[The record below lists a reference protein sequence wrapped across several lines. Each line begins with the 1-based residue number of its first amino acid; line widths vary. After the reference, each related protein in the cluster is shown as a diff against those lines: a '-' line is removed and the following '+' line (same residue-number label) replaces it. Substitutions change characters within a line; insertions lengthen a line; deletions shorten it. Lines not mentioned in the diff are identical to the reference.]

1 MTDSIW
7 FNFAVALG
15 LGLLI
20 GLERERSKGEGPTRR
35 AAGIRTFALFSLVG
49 ALAVHIGAV
58 VLLATVTAVMATLV
72 AMSYLFS
79 HDDDPGLTTEVGLI
93 ITTLLGGLAISDVEL
108 AAGLGVAV
116 AALFAAKA
124 PVHNFVRST
133 LTDAELHDS
142 LILAIATLIVWP
154 QLPDRNLGPFDALN
168 PHLLWLLVILVLF
181 IGIAGHVATRL
192 LGTRY
197 GLPIAGFASG
207 FISSTATIGS
217 MAGYAADH
225 PTNMASA
232 VAGAALSTVATFVQM
247 ALLLFVVSQPVLVA
261 LTPALAAGGLAAA
274 IYGLMFIMPALGAAD
289 TPRRTEPGRVFNI
302 QSALILAAT
311 MAAMLVAAALL
322 KDRYGAAGV
331 VAGAALAGF
340 VDAHSAAISV
350 ASLATAEKLSPD
362 GAVLPILV
370 AMSSNAVAKGVMAVG
385 AGARGF
391 ALRIIPGLVLSMAA
405 TWIVGLATTLR

>member
-35 AAGIRTFALFSLVG
+35 PAGIRTFAFFSLAG

-79 HDDDPGLTTEVGLI
+79 HDDDPGLTTEAGLMI
-93 ITTLLGGLAISDVEL
+93 APLLGGLAMSDPEL

-124 PVHNFVRST
+124 RVHDFVKST
-133 LTDAELHDS
+133 LTAAELNDG

-168 PHLLWLLVILVLF
+168 PHMLWLLVILILL

-217 MAGYAADH
+217 MAGCAADR
-225 PTNMASA
+225 PTNMGSA

-247 ALLLFVVSQPVLVA
+247 ALLLFVVNQQVLVA
-261 LTPALAAGGLAAA
+261 LAPALAAGGLAATL
-274 IYGLMFIMPALGAAD
+274 YGLMFTMLALGSD
-289 TPRRTEPGRVFNI
+289 MPRRTEPVRTFNI
-302 QSALILAAT
+302 QAALILAAT
-311 MAAMLVAAALL
+311 MAAMLVAAAIL
-322 KDRYGAAGV
+322 KDRYGEAGV
-331 VAGAALAGF
+331 VAGAALAGL
-340 VDAHSAAISV
+340 VDTHSAAISV
-350 ASLATAEKLSPD
+350 ASLATAEKLSPGD
-362 GAVLPILV
+362 AVLPILV
-370 AMSSNAVAKGVMAVG
+370 AMSSNALAKGVMAVG
-385 AGARGF
+385 AGSRGF
-391 ALRIIPGLVLSMAA
+391 ALRIVPGLVLSMASA
-405 TWIVGLATTLR
+405 WGAALATTLR